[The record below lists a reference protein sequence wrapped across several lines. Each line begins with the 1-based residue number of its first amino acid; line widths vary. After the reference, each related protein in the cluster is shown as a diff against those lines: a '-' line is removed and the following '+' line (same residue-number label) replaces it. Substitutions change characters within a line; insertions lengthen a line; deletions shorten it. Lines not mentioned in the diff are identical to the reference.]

1 MSQDDIL
8 DDDDIIL
15 HITHDKSRLKKKM
28 TSKDSHLKNYLVL
41 REEKSSLFSGTC
53 TINTPTAFSV

>member
-8 DDDDIIL
+8 DDDDIGDL
-15 HITHDKSRLKKKM
+15 DLSKKKM

-53 TINTPTAFSV
+53 TINTPTAFSS